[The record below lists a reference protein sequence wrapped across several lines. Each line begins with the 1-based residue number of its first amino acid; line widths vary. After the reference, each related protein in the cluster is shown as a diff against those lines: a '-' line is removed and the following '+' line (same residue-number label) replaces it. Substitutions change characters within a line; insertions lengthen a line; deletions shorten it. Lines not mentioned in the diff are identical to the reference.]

1 MGFGGW
7 GATARD
13 RDARATL
20 EAFSVLRMRAQRVA
34 AARGRCA
41 RAMPRTISS
50 RIPIAL
56 SAREAWRLRCS
67 FELEQHIAH
76 VGNRKLTLVSEDVS
90 DPGTDWEQHQRQAR
104 CELLGDHLGGS
115 IMGVKTSDLT
125 SNIASTCYV
134 RRHGEEHG
142 SEFWVTLPFKK
153 VRVTIEGQQWCL
165 PSSDASCFLCTR
177 VEVEARMMGIG
188 SLIEMHLERHIRA
201 SHAAFPQYA
210 LEFLKREEEQE
221 RGAQQ
226 QPQAPALPAHLS
238 EIEPVVTADPVGPID
253 ASGER
258 IRLNRC
264 RLLAALLINGA
275 LCLRRRHR
283 ALSSKDCHA
292 RNHVPVRVHRQHAR
306 VLLLFGCASP
316 VVETDEIVE

>member
-1 MGFGGW
+1 
-7 GATARD
+7 
-13 RDARATL
+13 
-20 EAFSVLRMRAQRVA
+20 
-34 AARGRCA
+34 
-41 RAMPRTISS
+41 MPRTISS

-56 SAREAWRLRCS
+56 SAHEAWRLRCS

-76 VGNRKLTLVSEDVS
+76 AGNRKLTLVSEDVS
-90 DPGTDWEQHQRQAR
+90 SPGTDCEQHQRQAR

-188 SLIEMHLERHIRA
+188 NLIEMHLERHIRA

-210 LEFLKREEEQE
+210 LEFLKREEQE
-221 RGAQQ
+221 REA
-226 QPQAPALPAHLS
+226 QPQPQQPALPVHLS
-238 EIEPVVTADPVGPID
+238 EIEPVVTADPLGHID
-253 ASGER
+253 TSGEQ
-258 IRLNRC
+258 IQLNRC
-264 RLLAALLINGA
+264 HLLAALLINGA
-275 LCLRRRHR
+275 RRLRRRHR

-292 RNHVPVRVHRQHAR
+292 RDQVPVRLHRQHAR
-306 VLLLFGCASP
+306 VLLLFGCASA
-316 VVETDEIVE
+316 VVDSDEIVE

>member
-1 MGFGGW
+1 ML
-7 GATARD
+7 A
-13 RDARATL
+13 
-20 EAFSVLRMRAQRVA
+20 VRVA
-34 AARGRCA
+34 AA

-90 DPGTDWEQHQRQAR
+90 GPGTDWEQHQRQAR

-115 IMGVKTSDLT
+115 IMGIKTSDLT

-142 SEFWVTLPFKK
+142 SEFWVTLPLKK

-165 PSSDASCFLCTR
+165 PSSNASCFLCTR

-210 LEFLKREEEQE
+210 LEFLKREQEEKEREEQE
-221 RGAQQ
+221 QRQRHQQ
-226 QPQAPALPAHLS
+226 RQQASALPAHLS
-238 EIEPVVTADPVGPID
+238 EIEPVVTADPVGPIE
-253 ASGER
+253 ASGEQ
-258 IRLNRC
+258 IRLSRC
-264 RLLAALLINGA
+264 RLLASSLIDGA
-275 LCLRRRHR
+275 LRLRRRHR
-283 ALSSKDCHA
+283 ALSSKDWHA
-292 RNHVPVRVHRQHAR
+292 RDQVPVRLHRQHAR
-306 VLLLFGCASP
+306 VLLLFGCARA
-316 VVETDEIVE
+316 VVDSDEIVE